1 MMSNTPSAAPMGTS
15 TTITSAG
22 PLVIQVHSAEFTI
35 DVGHLTKQDP
45 YIKVKIGLHK
55 EKTTAKTRAGKS
67 ATWNETLTFT
77 KLDRIEGTDHTVH
90 ITARDKNLLKNNTI
104 GQTSLPLSNLLSLR
118 GQRGIDLFDKKD
130 ASKLVGHLQITVLGG
145 EAVAGQGLTSGHDKS
160 LTSGHTGHTGHH
172 GHHGKHEAAAVAG
185 QEQTKHGL
193 GHHGVAGP
201 GTAVGTDTAGYGTT
215 GTTGTTGMTGMT
227 GTTGTTGYGT
237 TGTTGY
243 GTTGAPGYGTGTG
256 TGTTGY
262 GTGTGTGTGYGT
274 GTTV

>member
-1 MMSNTPSAAPMGTS
+1 MMSNTPSAAPTG

-45 YIKVKIGLHK
+45 YIKVRIGLHK

-104 GQTSLPLSNLLSLR
+104 GKASIPLSNLLSLQ

-130 ASKLVGHLQITVLGG
+130 ASKLVGHLQITVMGG
-145 EAVAGQGLTSGHDKS
+145 EALAGQGLTSGHDKS
-160 LTSGHTGHTGHH
+160 LTSGHTSHH

-185 QEQTKHGL
+185 QEQTKHHGL
-193 GHHGVAGP
+193 GWGHHGKHAEIAGP
-201 GTAVGTDTAGYGTT
+201 GTAYGTDTAGYGTT
-215 GTTGTTGMTGMT
+215 GTTD
-227 GTTGTTGYGT
+227 TGYGT

-243 GTTGAPGYGTGTG
+243 GTAGTGAP
-256 TGTTGY
+256 GTTGY
-262 GTGTGTGTGYGT
+262 GTTGATGTGYGT
-274 GTTV
+274 GRTV